1 MVAAA
6 IVMGKEQVSPTVY
19 TVGNLPPSGGT
30 ADPSGRLNQR
40 QEQHPDRSRKEVFRM
55 GNRTKYLAV
64 RFSEEEL
71 SELDRQRGAMQRG
84 PFLRNLFLR
93 RKIPQPIPGVNLEKY
108 VETARWASAL
118 NQLARKVNADD
129 RIEIEE
135 LRQILKRFRRGLIDL
150 AGEFDDSENQ

>member
-1 MVAAA
+1 
-6 IVMGKEQVSPTVY
+6 
-19 TVGNLPPSGGT
+19 
-30 ADPSGRLNQR
+30 
-40 QEQHPDRSRKEVFRM
+40 M